1 MTGELLIL
9 LAVFSNKEITKNDY
23 NFKVTN
29 QELQLQQTKFEF
41 NMKKYNIKLN
51 WQKNIF

>member
-1 MTGELLIL
+1 MTGGLIIFL
-9 LAVFSNKEITKNDY
+9 VLSQPSKIKSDDY
-23 NFKVTN
+23 NFIVSD

-41 NMKKYNIKLN
+41 NMKKYDLKLN